1 MERLKDLKIGGEGIV
16 KMDVNELL
24 KNLDRLHTTELGNER
39 IRRNCQIQDQDVVA
53 WCRTNIESVQATIT
67 RKGKNWYAAAAG
79 CLITINASS
88 YTIITAH
95 RLKEKKN

>member
-1 MERLKDLKIGGEGIV
+1 MECLKDLKIGGEGIV

-24 KNLDRLHTTELGNER
+24 KNLDRLHTTELGTER
-39 IRRNCQIQDQDVVA
+39 IRRNCQIVA

-88 YTIITAH
+88 YTLITAH

>member
-1 MERLKDLKIGGEGIV
+1 M

-53 WCRTNIESVQATIT
+53 WAGLISSRCRPRSHAKGRTGMRQLQAV
-67 RKGKNWYAAAAG
+67 
-79 CLITINASS
+79 
-88 YTIITAH
+88 
-95 RLKEKKN
+95 

>member
-1 MERLKDLKIGGEGIV
+1 
-16 KMDVNELL
+16 MDVNELL
-24 KNLDRLHTTELGNER
+24 KNLDRLHTTEL
-39 IRRNCQIQDQDVVA
+39 VA